1 MSLYRFKSRETGDL
15 VMLEPTGQ
23 RVLDILGKDPSG
35 PGIILPEQM
44 AAAMQALRDAVVQE
58 EAEQKRLKEEA
69 EANGDLPPE
78 FDVVSLRLRCAP
90 FIEMLQRCEQAGV
103 EIVWGV

>member
-23 RVLDILGKDPSG
+23 RVLEILGKDPSG
-35 PGIILPEQM
+35 PGIILPGQM
-44 AAAMQALRDAVVQE
+44 VAAVQALHAAAAHEEQE
-58 EAEQKRLKEEA
+58 HQRLKEEA
-69 EANGDLPPE
+69 QADGELPPE
-78 FDVVSLRLRCAP
+78 LETVSLRMRCAP

-103 EIVWGV
+103 EVVWGV